1 MFPVP
6 VLPESTHTMEF
17 LNYGTVLDME
27 DRVIAAI
34 KTCYDPE
41 IPVDVYELGLIYK
54 VEVKADNSI
63 FVDMTLTSPNCPS
76 AGTLP
81 GEVESLLKGIEG
93 VPDAVVDVVFEPTW
107 DKSMMSEVAMLELGF
122 M

>member
-6 VLPESTHTMEF
+6 TLPESKRALEFIDNGTLPNMEERAI
-17 LNYGTVLDME
+17 D
-27 DRVIAAI
+27 AI

-41 IPVDVYELGLIYK
+41 IPVDIYELGLIYK
-54 VEVKADNSI
+54 IEVKSDNSI
-63 FVDMTLTSPNCPS
+63 FAEMTLTSPNCPS

-81 GEVESLLKGIEG
+81 GEVEERLRGIMG
-93 VPDAVVDVVFEPTW
+93 VTGAMVDVVFEPTW
-107 DKSMMSEVAMLELGF
+107 DKSMMSEVALLELGF